1 MDGDAELQVDVKSDQ
16 YPGAAPPILDNAAPG
31 NNDHTMISDESMFS
45 YRNIGHHKPDTPENH
60 PMTDFEI
67 ALKAVQLY
75 AEMHPRPPHVTQA
88 QAAEMLHRS
97 EPTVRKLIRSGIIRL
112 NAAGLIP
119 VSEIDRVLAAR
130 AEA

>member
-1 MDGDAELQVDVKSDQ
+1 
-16 YPGAAPPILDNAAPG
+16 
-31 NNDHTMISDESMFS
+31 
-45 YRNIGHHKPDTPENH
+45 
-60 PMTDFEI
+60 MTDFEI

-112 NAAGLIP
+112 NAAGLNF
-119 VSEIDRVLAAR
+119 VDAEILQNADGAPARNRVLITINLLQVAWGIFG
-130 AEA
+130 

>member
-1 MDGDAELQVDVKSDQ
+1 
-16 YPGAAPPILDNAAPG
+16 
-31 NNDHTMISDESMFS
+31 MFS

-88 QAAEMLHRS
+88 QAAEMR
-97 EPTVRKLIRSGIIRL
+97 
-112 NAAGLIP
+112 N
-119 VSEIDRVLAAR
+119 RVLITINLLQVAWGIFG
-130 AEA
+130 